1 MCKLLIMIN
10 LKDEKSP
17 FLFGKTVDDTGFINR
32 TKDIELLWLNMRSS
46 INTILLSPR
55 RWGKSSLVKH
65 IAHLKR
71 NDKNVRFCFID
82 MFAIRDEAGFYEAL
96 SKALLQ
102 STSTKWEDW
111 VNSSKSFFKQVMPKI
126 SMGIDP
132 THDFSIS
139 FEWDEVEKHKD
150 EILNLPERIAQKHK
164 VQLIVCID
172 EFQNIH
178 NFNDSESFEKLLRS
192 YWQHHKHVSYCLY
205 GSKRTLMADIF
216 NKKNRAFYRFG
227 DIIQLEK
234 IATEHWVPFIV
245 EQFKKTGKK
254 ISLELAKDIVI
265 LMKNHSYYVQQLSHY
280 VWAYTSKEAT
290 DYIIEEALV
299 RMLQVNQA
307 FYQYEV
313 ESLSNTQVNLIKA
326 IVDGVEQL
334 TAMKTMQQYN
344 IGTPRNISKNIK
356 ALEKHDFVEKIDK
369 KVFLIDPAFELWF
382 RRFYMG
388 KRW

>member
-1 MCKLLIMIN
+1 MKD
-10 LKDEKSP
+10 LKEELSP
-17 FLFGKTVDDTGFINR
+17 FLFGKTVDNIGFINR
-32 TKDIELLWLNMRSS
+32 TTDVELLWLNMRSG
-46 INTILLSPR
+46 INTILMSPR
-55 RWGKSSLVKH
+55 RWGKSSLIKH

-71 NDKNVRFCFID
+71 NDKNIRFCFLD
-82 MFAIRDEAGFYEAL
+82 MFSVRDEAGFYEAL
-96 SKALLQ
+96 SKSLLV
-102 STSTKWEDW
+102 STSSKWEDW
-111 VNSSKSFFKQVMPKI
+111 VKNAKTFFKRAIPKL

-132 THDFSIS
+132 AHDFSIS
-139 FEWDEVEKHKD
+139 FEWEEVEKHKD
-150 EILNLPERIAQKHK
+150 EILNMPERIAQKQK
-164 VQLIVCID
+164 IQLIVCID

-178 NFNDSESFEKLLRS
+178 NFNDAENFEKLLRS

-234 IATEHWVPFIV
+234 IDTNHWVPFIV

-254 ISLELAKDIVI
+254 ITPALAKDIVI

-280 VWAYTSKEAT
+280 VWAYTTKEAH
-290 DYIIEEALV
+290 DYIIEKALV

-313 ESLSNTQVNLIKA
+313 ENLSNTQVNLIKA
-326 IVDGVEQL
+326 IVDGVEQF
-334 TAMKTMQQYN
+334 TAMKTLQEYH
-344 IGTPRNISKNIK
+344 IGTPRNVTKNIK
-356 ALEKHDFVEKIDK
+356 TLEKHDFVEKIDK
-369 KVFLIDPAFELWF
+369 KVILLDPAFELWF
-382 RRFYMG
+382 KRFYMG

>member
-1 MCKLLIMIN
+1 MKD
-10 LKDEKSP
+10 LKEELSP
-17 FLFGKTVDDTGFINR
+17 FLFGKTVDNIGFINR
-32 TKDIELLWLNMRSS
+32 TTDVELLWLNMRSG
-46 INTILLSPR
+46 INTILMSPR

-71 NDKNVRFCFID
+71 NDKNIRFCFLD
-82 MFAIRDEAGFYEAL
+82 MFSVRDEAGFYEAL
-96 SKALLQ
+96 SKSLLV
-102 STSTKWEDW
+102 STSSKWEDW
-111 VNSSKSFFKQVMPKI
+111 VKNAKTFFKRAIPKL

-132 THDFSIS
+132 AHDFSIS
-139 FEWDEVEKHKD
+139 FEWEEVEKHKD
-150 EILNLPERIAQKHK
+150 EILNMPERIAQKQK
-164 VQLIVCID
+164 IQLIVCID

-178 NFNDSESFEKLLRS
+178 NFNDAENFEKLLRS

-234 IATEHWVPFIV
+234 IDTNHWVPFIV

-254 ISLELAKDIVI
+254 ITPALAKDIVI

-280 VWAYTSKEAT
+280 VWAYTTKEAH
-290 DYIIEEALV
+290 DYIIEKALV

-313 ESLSNTQVNLIKA
+313 ENLSNTQVNLIKA
-326 IVDGVEQL
+326 IVDGVEQF
-334 TAMKTMQQYN
+334 TAMKTLQEYH
-344 IGTPRNISKNIK
+344 IGTPRNVTKNIK
-356 ALEKHDFVEKIDK
+356 TLEKHDFVEKIDK
-369 KVFLIDPAFELWF
+369 KVILLDPAFELWF
-382 RRFYMG
+382 KRFYMG